1 MSAAEID
8 PESREEFQMAFQEVA
23 KAAPVLN
30 MAGLGTVLRNMGQLV
45 SATELNEMCAAA
57 NVNPNAID
65 FNSFLNIMT
74 KKVKAVDSKEDIIEA
89 FSVFDKDGSGYIS
102 ASELRHVLTNLGDRL
117 AEVEV
122 NSMLSEA
129 DTGADGRINY
139 QSFVALM
146 LEKGDHL

>member
-1 MSAAEID
+1 M
-8 PESREEFQMAFQEVA
+8 
-23 KAAPVLN
+23 N
-30 MAGLGTVLRNMGQLV
+30 LRV